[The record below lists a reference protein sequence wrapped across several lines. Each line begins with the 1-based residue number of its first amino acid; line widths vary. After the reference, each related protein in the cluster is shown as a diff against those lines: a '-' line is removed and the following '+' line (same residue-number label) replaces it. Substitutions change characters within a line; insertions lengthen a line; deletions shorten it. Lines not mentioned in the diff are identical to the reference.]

1 MKTLKKI
8 NSEMI
13 DDENPE
19 WTAADF
25 KRARSADETLSKELL
40 SVLPGKPGKR
50 GPQKTPRK
58 ELVTV
63 RYSRDVLQYF
73 RKTDAGWQTR
83 MDEALKEWV
92 SAHK

>member
-8 NSEMI
+8 NPEMI

-25 KRARSADETLSKELL
+25 KRARPAHETLSQELL
-40 SVLPGKPGKR
+40 SVLPSKPGKR

-73 RKTDAGWQTR
+73 RETGAGWQTR
-83 MDEALKEWV
+83 MDEALKEWI
-92 SAHK
+92 SAHR